1 MNRPSSTFPPLPP
14 SPPDP
19 PFPRHTPW
27 LPEPRPMAP
36 GPVSASAWL
45 LVRDGD
51 RLAERLLDQRVVA
64 LANWTT
70 TP

>member
-1 MNRPSSTFPPLPP
+1 MNRPGSTYPPLPP

-36 GPVSASAWL
+36 GPVWASASM
-45 LVRDGD
+45 
-51 RLAERLLDQRVVA
+51 VVGGSLSSFSRA
-64 LANWTT
+64 SAVSFTAS
-70 TP
+70 